1 MKARQTGAGLLVAVL
16 LIATV
21 AAFAVIV
28 AASQSGADIHGND
41 AHADSIQALYLAET
55 GVERALKRFA
65 TGTACAALAEV
76 INDLSSLQV
85 AGATVNILAGL
96 ATDFNGVALAA
107 AQTQCRVRVT
117 ATINAS
123 NVSRTIHAIVDRNL
137 LEGPDNPTFDN
148 PLTGATPS
156 GWTGINPAQAFAANG
171 GQDGTAPNCR
181 RSAWTARNNPAP
193 AAQDRRATASA
204 NVQVAVN
211 PGSVTRIDFYR
222 RVITRTANCG
232 GGALPPAGPA
242 LPGAC
247 AAGGADST
255 VCFQLVGTGGP
266 GIWTVNSNA
275 APVAGPGGGACPTT
289 FNPCSTSYGAKV
301 QLNVNMP
308 GATSVTQVIYWL
320 QLQNVGRKEI
330 FVDHI
335 EVTNPTA
342 VGAGHVKLWRDCS
355 TAADPVNCT

>member
-1 MKARQTGAGLLVAVL
+1 VKARQAGAGVLVAVL

-28 AASQSGADIHGND
+28 AASQSGADIQGND
-41 AHADSIQALYLAET
+41 AHADSVQALYLAET

-76 INDLSSLQV
+76 INDLSSLQM
-85 AGATVNILAGL
+85 AGATINILAGL
-96 ATDFNGVALAA
+96 ATDFNGVALVA
-107 AQTQCRVRVT
+107 AQSRCRVRVT

-123 NVSRTIHAIVDRNL
+123 NVARTIHAIVDRNL

-156 GWTGINPAQAFAANG
+156 GWTAINPAQAFAANG
-171 GQDGTAPNCR
+171 GQDGIAPNCR
-181 RSAWTARNNPAP
+181 RSAWTARNQPGA
-193 AAQDRRATASA
+193 AAQDRRATATA
-204 NVQVAVN
+204 NVQATVTA
-211 PGSVTRIDFYR
+211 GSVTRIDFYR
-222 RVITRTANCG
+222 RVITRTSNCG

-247 AAGGADST
+247 AAGGAEST
-255 VCFQLVGTGGP
+255 VCFRLVGTGGP

-275 APVAGPGGGACPTT
+275 APVPGPGGAACPTP
-289 FNPCSTSYGAKV
+289 FNPCSASYGAKV
-301 QLNVNMP
+301 QLNVNMA
-308 GATSVTQVIYWL
+308 GATSVTQLIYWL
-320 QLQNVGRKEI
+320 QLQNAGRKEI

-342 VGAGHVKLWRDCS
+342 VGAAHVKVWRDCS
-355 TAADPVNCT
+355 TAADPVNCL